1 MPKIFKAKIYPTN
14 EQKNYISQILGCK
27 LPTLTRLGAKKS
39 LVKGRQ
45 TDATMY

>member
-1 MPKIFKAKIYPTN
+1 MFKAKIYPTN
-14 EQKNYISQILGCK
+14 EQKNCISQIIGCK
-27 LPTLTRLGAKKS
+27 LPTLTRLGAKS